1 MELKTLTNLGRLKDI
16 AVVLVKYGF
25 GDLLQRLDLPMK
37 DLVHDI
43 APQIDT
49 EADVF
54 ERIRLAIEELGPTFV
69 KVGQIL
75 SMRPDILP
83 VPLIRELSK
92 LQDAV
97 GPIPFEQVKE
107 VLEKEF
113 DTSLESLFSSFD
125 PEPVAAASLSQVH
138 KAVHRSKARVLAVK
152 VRRPGIAKIVKNDL
166 DILETLAQK
175 CHDNIDTLRMYDLPG
190 IVESSRRTLLREID
204 FSREARYIQIA
215 KSKIEQESDIV
226 IPEVFTEY
234 STPKVLVIAF
244 VSGTKITPALEF
256 PQDQRKSLAGIGLRS
271 AILQILDHGFF
282 HADPHPGNMVITRD
296 NRLCLMDWGMVG
308 RLTVDEKSELLFL
321 IRAAVEKD
329 SRKLTEILLNIA
341 IAQKPINARQ
351 LEKDV
356 MDIMD
361 VYLSLSLKEIQVG
374 QLLEDLVQILK
385 SHELRL
391 PPDMSIV
398 VKAVITME
406 GTARMLYPDLDVI
419 SASRPHIRKLVAQ
432 RYSKQY
438 LWQRLRH
445 NLSSMWNL
453 QKHLPTT
460 LSAIFKKM
468 EHGEFT
474 IRFEH
479 KNLSPLQ
486 NALESSFKRLTLG
499 IVLGAM
505 IIGSSMIITTGV
517 PPFLFGFPALGMI
530 GYLIS
535 AVIGLWLI
543 ITIIRG
549 KEH

>member
-25 GDLLQRLDLPMK
+25 GDLLQRLDLPIK
-37 DLVHDI
+37 DWVHDI
-43 APQIDT
+43 APKIDT

-97 GPIPFEQVKE
+97 GPIPFKQVKE

-138 KAVHRSKARVLAVK
+138 KAVHRSEARVLAVK
-152 VRRPGIAKIVKNDL
+152 VRRPGIAKVVKNDL
-166 DILETLAQK
+166 NILETLAQK

-244 VSGTKITPALEF
+244 ISGTKITPDLEF
-256 PQDQRKSLAGIGLRS
+256 PQDQRKRLAGIGLRS

-296 NRLCLMDWGMVG
+296 HRLCLMDWGMVG
-308 RLTVDEKSELLFL
+308 RLTVDEKNELLFL
-321 IRAAVEKD
+321 IRAAVDKD
-329 SRKLTEILLNIA
+329 SRKLTETLLNIA

-361 VYLSLSLKEIQVG
+361 VYMSLSLKEIQVG
-374 QLLEDLVQILK
+374 RLLEDLVQILK
-385 SHELRL
+385 THELRL

-398 VKAVITME
+398 VKAVITVE

-419 SASRPHIRKLVAQ
+419 SASRPHVRKLVAQ

-445 NLSSMWNL
+445 NLSSMWGL
-453 QKHLPTT
+453 QKHLPAT
-460 LSAIFKKM
+460 LSAIFKKN
-468 EHGEFT
+468 GT
-474 IRFEH
+474 W
-479 KNLSPLQ
+479 
-486 NALESSFKRLTLG
+486 
-499 IVLGAM
+499 
-505 IIGSSMIITTGV
+505 
-517 PPFLFGFPALGMI
+517 GFHHQ
-530 GYLIS
+530 
-535 AVIGLWLI
+535 V
-543 ITIIRG
+543 
-549 KEH
+549 

>member
-37 DLVHDI
+37 NLVHDI

-107 VLEKEF
+107 VLENEF

-138 KAVHRSKARVLAVK
+138 KAVHRSKGKVLAVK

-166 DILETLAQK
+166 DILETLARQA
-175 CHDNIDTLRMYDLPG
+175 HNNIDILRMYDLPG

-244 VSGTKITPALEF
+244 ISGTKITPELTLS
-256 PQDQRKSLAGIGLRS
+256 QDQRKTLAGIGLRS

-308 RLTVDEKSELLFL
+308 RLTVDEKNELLFL
-321 IRAAVEKD
+321 IRAGVDKD

-341 IAQKPINARQ
+341 IAQKPINTRQ
-351 LEKDV
+351 LEKDI
-356 MDIMD
+356 MEIMD
-361 VYLSLSLKEIQVG
+361 VYMSLSLKEIRVG
-374 QLLEDLVQILK
+374 RLLEDIVQILK

-398 VKAVITME
+398 IKAAITVE

-419 SASRPHIRKLVAQ
+419 SEARPHIRKLVSQ

-438 LWQRLRH
+438 MLQRLRH
-445 NLSSMWNL
+445 NLSSIWSL
-453 QKHLPTT
+453 QQHLPKT

-468 EHGEFT
+468 EHGEFA
-474 IRFEH
+474 IKFDH

-486 NALESSFKRLTLG
+486 KAIESSFKRLTMG

-543 ITIIRG
+543 ITIIKG
-549 KEH
+549 KDH